1 MSVNA
6 LYRTQQS
13 EIFLS
18 LLQYSGDSVY
28 LEQNTLENRNVLLSS
43 LEERTGLC
51 FGCSLWGGA
60 GSQGGPVQAGTPWWY
75 RGAWPYLK
83 HARASVEHC
92 LAHLRGKCMQ
102 DLLQGRKR
110 DEFSDRVASCIDLG
124 EICGAQVSKC

>member
-6 LYRTQQS
+6 LYRTQHS
-13 EIFLS
+13 EIFCHC
-18 LLQYSGDSVY
+18 Y
-28 LEQNTLENRNVLLSS
+28 NT
-43 LEERTGLC
+43 
-51 FGCSLWGGA
+51 WGI
-60 GSQGGPVQAGTPWWY
+60 VFTWNKTPWKIETCFYLVWRKELACALDALY
-75 RGAWPYLK
+75 GGELAARVGQCKQGHCGGGSWPYLK